1 MQATPLF
8 AMLPSTDTLE
18 YISGFTTYAIL
29 VVYLA
34 IRLSFKKTFPVVVG
48 LALSIV
54 SLFVCALVFGISRL
68 RADTGLQF
76 GSFNALR
83 LANWLCISIQATELN
98 INLLYQVG
106 SYLHII
112 TWAMGYIA
120 SLCLVIFGFRSYLAV
135 QSQWCWVSILVMSMV
150 PALTAYSIASTIND
164 EDLRQDTLRKV
175 RRTMAWLAFPVLT
188 GLALTL
194 PCCILSAE
202 QVPSLHELQF
212 SAHGTLGQVVLA
224 LSQRKSLLGRIG
236 RDYDDNEHRRASPS
250 TSRETLAN
258 HAEDPEH
265 ALVDLDRDVTD
276 AYHLQ
281 LQEIYKPRSQDT

>member
-8 AMLPSTDTLE
+8 AMLPSIDPLE

-34 IRLSFKKTFPVVVG
+34 IRLSFKETFPLVVG
-48 LALSIV
+48 LPLCIV
-54 SLFVCALVFGISRL
+54 SLLVCALVFGISRL

-83 LANWLCISIQATELN
+83 LANWLCISIQA
-98 INLLYQVG
+98 
-106 SYLHII
+106 
-112 TWAMGYIA
+112 
-120 SLCLVIFGFRSYLAV
+120 
-135 QSQWCWVSILVMSMV
+135 SQWCWVSILVMSMV
-150 PALTAYSIASTIND
+150 PALTAYSIASAIND
-164 EDLRQDTLRKV
+164 EDLRRDTLRKV
-175 RRTMAWLAFPVLT
+175 RRTMAWLAVPVLT

-194 PCCILSAE
+194 PCCVLSAE
-202 QVPSLHELQF
+202 QVPPLHKLQF
-212 SAHGTLGQVVLA
+212 STHGTLGQVVLA
-224 LSQRKSLLGRIG
+224 LLQRKSLLGRIG

-258 HAEDPEH
+258 HAEDPEN
-265 ALVDLDRDVTD
+265 ALVDLDRDVTG

-281 LQEIYKPRSQDT
+281 LQEIYKPRPQNT